1 MPSVA
6 EAQSLSLAFNILVAT
21 TSKTSSTM
29 AKPQHLTQFQNSH
42 QELSLYSH
50 IPASRQPPILRIIS
64 GITGMLP
71 DNSLHHHLVFKPKR
85 PKQPGGGGAELYYV
99 QLISKVVEI
108 EDGVENTRYELRKQ
122 KWKMTL
128 EDIPEATRKPVTSRS
143 VLSSNIAEGDAIA
156 FVESLGYT

>member
-1 MPSVA
+1 
-6 EAQSLSLAFNILVAT
+6 
-21 TSKTSSTM
+21 M
-29 AKPQHLTQFQNSH
+29 AKPQHLAQFQNSH

-85 PKQPGGGGAELYYV
+85 LKQSGGGGAELYYV
-99 QLISKVVEI
+99 QLVSKVEEVDEK
-108 EDGVENTRYELRKQ
+108 ENRGYELRKQ

-128 EDIPEATRKPVTSRS
+128 EDIPEVTRKPVTSRS

>member
-1 MPSVA
+1 
-6 EAQSLSLAFNILVAT
+6 
-21 TSKTSSTM
+21 M
-29 AKPQHLTQFQNSH
+29 AKPQHVTQFQNSH

-71 DNSLHHHLVFKPKR
+71 ENSLHHHLVFKPKR

-99 QLISKVVEI
+99 QLVSKVEEM
-108 EDGVENTRYELRKQ
+108 EDEKGKENRGYELRKQ

-128 EDIPEATRKPVTSRS
+128 EDIPEVTRKPVTSRS